1 MMPFI
6 YNCHT
11 LLVRVFFFLKVNSRF
26 FYFCRLISFSILN
39 DVNNFI
45 ILPNNLNK
53 ANTDNITIDEKS
65 YSDNEIILEYEV
77 DDHYT
82 INTSISINIRY
93 NPSILNANEITRW
106 AILWVYLFQDIFV
119 LPQTPIKVYPYYSII
134 QQLELLLS
142 KQKMEDLLES
152 CFNCEIDDDV
162 FANIYEGRVWKI
174 FTDTNGQPFFVKN
187 ILEVHIGFALN
198 LDCFNNDHL
207 PATRKTSGEQP
218 LISVHNLKKIQRIID
233 ATPPSSNG
241 LLRDILPEEYWQYWQ
256 SFIDCLS
263 LWRQTIITREEI
275 ENEDLIIRD
284 FLAKVKSCFP
294 FERLNGYLASISN
307 SERNFAELQT
317 FQHED
322 KGIIAKY
329 NFTIQEALYFKSLPF
344 QISQMNI
351 RGYESIPDKLLN
363 PICELTLKN
372 SLVDCLVGYYE

>member
-1 MMPFI
+1 MG
-6 YNCHT
+6 
-11 LLVRVFFFLKVNSRF
+11 V
-26 FYFCRLISFSILN
+26 
-39 DVNNFI
+39 
-45 ILPNNLNK
+45 
-53 ANTDNITIDEKS
+53 
-65 YSDNEIILEYEV
+65 
-77 DDHYT
+77 
-82 INTSISINIRY
+82 
-93 NPSILNANEITRW
+93 
-106 AILWVYLFQDIFV
+106 
-119 LPQTPIKVYPYYSII
+119 
-134 QQLELLLS
+134 
-142 KQKMEDLLES
+142 
-152 CFNCEIDDDV
+152 
-162 FANIYEGRVWKI
+162 
-174 FTDTNGQPFFVKN
+174 
-187 ILEVHIGFALN
+187 
-198 LDCFNNDHL
+198 
-207 PATRKTSGEQP
+207 
-218 LISVHNLKKIQRIID
+218 
-233 ATPPSSNG
+233 

-307 SERNFAELQT
+307 SERNFAESFIKLQT